1 MIPKILR
8 RLLAFFG
15 IFWLTLAIFTSTPA
29 NLAICNGYMGPPAPP
44 KVILETKA
52 PLLYCE
58 SAYLF
63 DNASKVKLYGKDEY
77 DIRPIASI
85 TKLLTALTFL
95 KFKVDWDKTIEMTME
110 DVENSSRSVL
120 RAGHTYRVEDLFH
133 ASLMGSDNR
142 ATRALARSTGV
153 PMDSFVVCMNKTAN
167 DLGLMTLSVE
177 EPTGLSEQNVAS
189 AADVARLMNAAA
201 NNRTIGST
209 LQMKSYTFS
218 SVNRKR
224 QYTFGNTNRLLSGRW
239 DVEGGKTGYIDEAGW
254 CFVARVNDRNGHDLT
269 AVVLGANSNTQRFRQ
284 TQKLFDWAF
293 EQLDNRQ
300 F

>member
-1 MIPKILR
+1 MIPKIVG
-8 RLLAFFG
+8 RLLVFFA
-15 IFWLTLAIFTSTPA
+15 IFWVTLGIATSSPA
-29 NLAICNGYMGPPAPP
+29 NLAICNGFIGPPTPP
-44 KVILETKA
+44 KVILPDRA
-52 PLLYCE
+52 PLLACE

-63 DNASKVKLYGKDEY
+63 DNASRIKLFGKDEY

-95 KFKVDWDKTIEMTME
+95 DFKVDGDKTVEMTMA

-120 RAGHTYRVEDLFH
+120 RAGHTYRVEDLIH

-153 PMDSFVVCMNKTAN
+153 SMDSFVVCMNKKA
-167 DLGLMTLSVE
+167 DELGLLTLNVV
-177 EPTGLSEQNVAS
+177 EPTGLSEMNVAS

-201 NNRTIGST
+201 NNTTIGSI
-209 LQMKSYTFS
+209 LQMKSYSFS

-239 DVEGGKTGYIDEAGW
+239 DVEGGKTGYIDESGW
-254 CFVARVNDRNGHDLT
+254 CFVARVNDRHGHDLT

-293 EQLDNRQ
+293 GQLDGRKY
-300 F
+300 

>member
-1 MIPKILR
+1 MIPKIAR
-8 RLLAFFG
+8 RLLVFLA
-15 IFWLTLAIFTSTPA
+15 IFWVTLAIATSSPA
-29 NLAICNGYMGPPAPP
+29 NLAICNGFIGPPAPP
-44 KVILETKA
+44 KVILADRA
-52 PLLYCE
+52 PLLACE

-63 DNASKVKLYGKDEY
+63 DNDSRIKLFGKDEY

-95 KFKVDWDKTIEMTME
+95 DFNVEWNKTVEMTME

-120 RAGHTYRVEDLFH
+120 RAGHTYRVEDLIH

-142 ATRALARSTGV
+142 ATRALARSTGL
-153 PMDSFVVCMNKTAN
+153 PMDSFVVRMNKKAVE
-167 DLGLMTLSVE
+167 LGLLTLSVE
-177 EPTGLSEQNVAS
+177 EPTGLSERNVAS

-201 NNRTIGST
+201 NNNTIGSI
-209 LQMKSYTFS
+209 LQMRSYSFS

-239 DVEGGKTGYIDEAGW
+239 DVEGGKTGYIDESGW
-254 CFVARVNDRNGHDLT
+254 CFVARVNDRHGHDLT

-284 TQKLFDWAF
+284 AQKLFDWAF
-293 EQLDNRQ
+293 GQLDKREY
-300 F
+300 